1 MSCVSFLKLLEKI
14 QNNTIIS
21 IHMKGESFFKL
32 GSNFSNQL
40 PFVDRVPKTFENC
53 ANVFLITT
61 FANQKF

>member
-1 MSCVSFLKLLEKI
+1 
-14 QNNTIIS
+14 
-21 IHMKGESFFKL
+21 MKGESFFKL

-40 PFVDRVPKTFENC
+40 SFVDRVPKIFENC